1 MYIDDTSC
9 AQTLDLDRML
19 VPLIETEGPHG
30 RMAGCGMAIPGE
42 WMALQHKLRD
52 VVTNANT
59 LGMKVNDSKT
69 KLIVFN
75 EAHTRQAVPM
85 VAATPGHPLQCVSE
99 LRLLGL
105 IFEERLSW
113 WPLIRDLVARARAK
127 L

>member
-1 MYIDDTSC
+1 
-9 AQTLDLDRML
+9 ML

-52 VVTNANT
+52 VVTNAQT
-59 LGMKVNDSKT
+59 LGMKVNSSKT

-75 EAHTRQAVPM
+75 DTHTRQAVPI
-85 VAATPGHPLQCVSE
+85 VAASPGKPLLCVPE

-105 IFEERLSW
+105 IFDEKLSW
-113 WPLIRDLVARARAK
+113 WPMIQDLVARA
-127 L
+127 